1 MALKYLKLI
10 DDKVQSC
17 LEFEAALLNDL
28 AAFNI
33 NQVENQQL
41 RQIQS
46 ELLVIRQIW
55 ELILDWQSAWEE
67 WRSGNFWKINI
78 DIMEDTAMALYK
90 EFNALNKKYY
100 PRNWDMLITTTKNVD
115 SFRRTLP
122 LITALKNPCMRRRH
136 WDRVR
141 DALQV

>member
-1 MALKYLKLI
+1 MKYLKLI

-28 AAFNI
+28 ATFNI
-33 NQVENQQL
+33 NQPENQQL
-41 RQIQS
+41 RQIQT
-46 ELLVIRQIW
+46 ELIVIRQIW
-55 ELILDWQSAWEE
+55 ELILDWQNAWEE
-67 WRSGNFWKINI
+67 WRTGNFWKINI

-115 SFRRTLP
+115 GFRRTLP
-122 LITALKNPCMRRRH
+122 LITALKNPCMRKRH

-141 DALQV
+141 DVIQV